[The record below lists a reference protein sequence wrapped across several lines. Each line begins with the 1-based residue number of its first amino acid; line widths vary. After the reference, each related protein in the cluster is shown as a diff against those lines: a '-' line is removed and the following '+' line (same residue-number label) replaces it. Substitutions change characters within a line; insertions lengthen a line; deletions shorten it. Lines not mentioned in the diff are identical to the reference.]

1 MPPTEARIN
10 RIVNPPLHKLDFH
23 PLRESLYNELHA
35 RPFQVLPCPSQVSHL
50 ALITTPEQRTAQFH
64 HWQNLHAQLGQS
76 IPHDDESCFEATI
89 GDLRIRRELHM
100 EFTAY
105 TFIHLGVREDHQPF
119 RETGLTGLPARWLE
133 QLTGTVVAAFH
144 LDLQS
149 AVENQQPDPAA
160 IRNYFDGERLVG
172 SRPAEGKAQVW
183 SSFKLHEDGFGRFM
197 IVNGGLSDSQL
208 GRLTQ
213 RLMELETY
221 RLMAL
226 LALPEARDMTPDL
239 NRMDQTLATITDSLT
254 DDTRVDEPRVLAR
267 LTDMAARIEA
277 FRAHSTFRFAATRAY
292 HQLVLARLAVLR
304 EDELSGHLTIRE
316 FMNRRLTPAVE
327 TCESVSDRLDDL
339 SRRVGRASDMMRTRV
354 ELAIQN
360 QNQQLLSS
368 MNQRSKVQLMM
379 QHTVE
384 SFSVVVISFYLIALM
399 RMAMDVAQEAG
410 FDFNKPLLLGLA
422 IPTTITLV
430 YFTVRSIRRRFLKL
444 AEQK

>member
-1 MPPTEARIN
+1 M
-10 RIVNPPLHKLDFH
+10 NPPLQKLDCH

-35 RPFQVLPCPSQVSHL
+35 RPFQILPCPSQVSHL
-50 ALITTPEQRTAQFH
+50 ALITTPEQRTAQFY
-64 HWQNLHAQLGQS
+64 HWQELHAQLGQP
-76 IPHDDESCFEATI
+76 IPHEDDSCFEATI

-105 TFIHLGVREDHQPF
+105 TFIHLGAQADHQPF
-119 RETGLTGLPARWLE
+119 TDTGLSGLPTGWLE

-149 AVENQQPDPAA
+149 AEESRPPEPAS
-160 IRNYFDGERLVG
+160 IRDHFDGERLVG

-183 SSFKLHEDGFGRFM
+183 SSFKLHGDGFGRFM
-197 IVNGGLSDSQL
+197 IVNSGLSESQL

-213 RLMELETY
+213 RLIELETY

-226 LALPEARDMTPDL
+226 LALPKARDMTPDL
-239 NRMDQTLATITDSLT
+239 NRMDQMLATITDSLT
-254 DDTRVDEPRVLAR
+254 DDDRVDEPRVLAR

-277 FRAHSTFRFAATRAY
+277 FRAHSTFRFSATRAY
-292 HQLVLARLAVLR
+292 HQLVLARLAALR

-316 FMNRRLTPAVE
+316 FMNRRLTPAVK

-339 SRRVGRASDMMRTRV
+339 SLRVGRASDMMRTRV
-354 ELAIQN
+354 DLAIQN
-360 QNQQLLSS
+360 QNQQLLTS

-384 SFSVVVISFYLIALM
+384 GFSVVVISYYLIALL
-399 RMAMDVAQEAG
+399 RMVMSVAQDAG
-410 FDFNKPLLLGLA
+410 LEFNKPLLLGLA
-422 IPTTITLV
+422 IPTIFVLV
-430 YFTVRSIRRRFLKL
+430 YFTVRSIRSRLLRL

>member
-1 MPPTEARIN
+1 
-10 RIVNPPLHKLDFH
+10 
-23 PLRESLYNELHA
+23 
-35 RPFQVLPCPSQVSHL
+35 
-50 ALITTPEQRTAQFH
+50 
-64 HWQNLHAQLGQS
+64 
-76 IPHDDESCFEATI
+76 
-89 GDLRIRRELHM
+89 
-100 EFTAY
+100 
-105 TFIHLGVREDHQPF
+105 
-119 RETGLTGLPARWLE
+119 
-133 QLTGTVVAAFH
+133 
-144 LDLQS
+144 
-149 AVENQQPDPAA
+149 
-160 IRNYFDGERLVG
+160 
-172 SRPAEGKAQVW
+172 
-183 SSFKLHEDGFGRFM
+183 
-197 IVNGGLSDSQL
+197 
-208 GRLTQ
+208 
-213 RLMELETY
+213 
-221 RLMAL
+221 
-226 LALPEARDMTPDL
+226 
-239 NRMDQTLATITDSLT
+239 MDQSLATITDSLT
-254 DDTRVDEPRVLAR
+254 DDTRVDEPQILSR

-422 IPTTITLV
+422 IPGTITLV

>member
-1 MPPTEARIN
+1 M
-10 RIVNPPLHKLDFH
+10 NPPIDRLNFH

-35 RPFQVLPCPSQVSHL
+35 RPFQVLPCPSQVSHI
-50 ALITTPEQRTAQFH
+50 ALMTTPEQRIAQFH
-64 HWQNLHAQLGQS
+64 HWQDLHAQLGQP
-76 IPHDDESCFEATI
+76 IPHEEDSCFEATL
-89 GDLRIRRELHM
+89 GNLRIRRELHM

-105 TFIHLGVREDHQPF
+105 TFIHLGAKEDHCPF
-119 RETGLTGLPARWLE
+119 QDTGLAGLPDGWLE
-133 QLTGTVVAAFH
+133 RLTGTVIAAFH
-144 LDLQS
+144 LDLQP
-149 AVENQQPDPAA
+149 ATENQAPELAT
-160 IRNYFDGERLVG
+160 IRDYFDGKRLIG
-172 SRPAEGKAQVW
+172 SSPAEGKARVW
-183 SSFKLHEDGFGRFM
+183 SSFRLHDDGFGRFL
-197 IVNGGLSDSQL
+197 IVNRGLSDSQL

-221 RLMAL
+221 RLMSL
-226 LALPEARDMTPDL
+226 LALPEAKEMTPDL
-239 NRMDQTLATITDSLT
+239 NRMDQALAEITDSLT
-254 DDTRVDEPRVLAR
+254 DDADDGKVDEPRVLAR

-292 HQLVLARLAVLR
+292 HQLVLARLAALR

-316 FMNRRLTPAVE
+316 FMNRRLNPAVE

-384 SFSVVVISFYLIALM
+384 SFSVVVISYYLIALM

-410 FDFNKPLLLGLA
+410 ADFNKPLLLGLA
-422 IPTTITLV
+422 IPSTLALV
-430 YFTVRSIRRRFLKL
+430 YFTVRSIRRRFLRL